1 MSNLAIVH
9 TIKAT
14 IEFSYDVT
22 RSFELQMFYYVTE
35 RKKENMRGIKKEKLR
50 SIPPTILF
58 SNLQKSHSGTQR
70 IRINHLLL
78 NFGVFLRLNILQT
91 FL

>member
-1 MSNLAIVH
+1 
-9 TIKAT
+9 
-14 IEFSYDVT
+14 
-22 RSFELQMFYYVTE
+22 
-35 RKKENMRGIKKEKLR
+35 MRGIKKEKLR

-78 NFGVFLRLNILQT
+78 IFGVFLRLNILQT